1 MTKDIID
8 DRPDIPWQGV
18 GLTDQGMVR
27 ATNQDC
33 FAVDNHVG
41 LWIVADGMGGHA
53 GGGTAS
59 QLAVEAVK
67 DHIYASGG
75 SPSHHHEAVR
85 QAEALL
91 TSAIEAADS
100 RVRSAA
106 AATPALTGMGT
117 TMVVGLFGLN
127 PQPAIAIAHI
137 GDSRAYLIRNQ
148 QIQALTADHSL
159 VQRLIAEGRI
169 SAEEART
176 HPQQNVLLRAVGA
189 ENELPAEVTTH
200 LLDPSDI
207 LLLCTDGLTK
217 MIADEEIVRIVLECP
232 AHSMEACRRL
242 IQLANERGGKDNT
255 TVLLITPEFHG
266 AAMSLNRRVSTR

>member
-1 MTKDIID
+1 LNKDIID
-8 DRPDIPWQGV
+8 DRPSLPWQGV

-33 FAVDNHVG
+33 FAVDNRVG
-41 LWIVADGMGGHA
+41 LWIIADGMGGHA
-53 GGGTAS
+53 GGETAS

-67 DHIYASGG
+67 DHIYSSSGIR
-75 SPSHHHEAVR
+75 SQPHEAGR

-100 RVRSAA
+100 LVRSAA

-200 LLDPSDI
+200 LLDPSDM

-217 MIADEEIVRIVLECP
+217 MIEDEEMLRIILEYR
-232 AHSMEACRRL
+232 AHSAEACRRL
-242 IQLANERGGKDNT
+242 IQLANDRGGKDNT
-255 TVLLITPEFHG
+255 TVVLIAPDFNG
-266 AAMSLNRRVSTR
+266 AS

>member
-1 MTKDIID
+1 MNKDIID
-8 DRPDIPWQGV
+8 ERPGLPWQGV

-33 FAVDNHVG
+33 FAVDNRVG
-41 LWIVADGMGGHA
+41 LWIIADGMGGHA
-53 GGGTAS
+53 GGETAS

-67 DHIYASGG
+67 DHIYSSSAIRSQ
-75 SPSHHHEAVR
+75 PHEAGR

-100 RVRSAA
+100 LVRSAA

-200 LLDPSDI
+200 LLDPSDM

-217 MIADEEIVRIVLECP
+217 MIEDEEMLRIILDYR
-232 AHSMEACRRL
+232 AHSAEACRRL
-242 IQLANERGGKDNT
+242 IQLANDRGGKDNT
-255 TVLLITPEFHG
+255 TVVLIAPDFNG
-266 AAMSLNRRVSTR
+266 AS